1 MAVLGGDGEAE
12 NIGILLDPFGVH
24 RFGKRQPA
32 VLYAP
37 ADAQLCRCGFI
48 LFGKAD
54 YFGHAEDLSCAEG
67 TVRFKEDTMLLA
79 ESDKL
84 GLSFSG
90 AEPYLVDLGRYLRC
104 FKQLGYMVLS
114 EITDADSSD
123 LSCIIKLLK
132 GFPGLSVGALP
143 M

>member
-12 NIGILLDPFGVH
+12 NVEVLLYPFGIY

-37 ADAQLCRCGFI
+37 ADAQLCRCGII

-67 TVRFKEDTMLLA
+67 AVRFKQDTLLLA

-84 GLSFSG
+84 GLSFSRT
-90 AEPYLVDLGRYLRC
+90 EPYLVDLGRYLRC
-104 FKQLGYMVLS
+104 FKQLGYMVLP
-114 EITDADSSD
+114 EIADADSSD
-123 LSCIIKLLK
+123 L
-132 GFPGLSVGALP
+132 
-143 M
+143 